1 MTGNRKVL
9 IYAGI
14 VSLLALAISVP
25 KFFEYDTNY
34 NPKDISKNKGYQAGK
49 SILQQHNKHLNL
61 LKNLSYLF
69 ELMSSY

>member
-1 MTGNRKVL
+1 MTSNRKVL

-49 SILQQHNKHLNL
+49 LILQQHNKHLNL
-61 LKNLSYLF
+61 LKKLSYLL
-69 ELMSSY
+69 E